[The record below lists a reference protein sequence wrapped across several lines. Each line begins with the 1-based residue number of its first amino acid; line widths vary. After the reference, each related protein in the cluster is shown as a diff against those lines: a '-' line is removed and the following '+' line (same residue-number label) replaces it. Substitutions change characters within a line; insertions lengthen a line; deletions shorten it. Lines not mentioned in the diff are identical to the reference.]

1 MKKLLLIAALVAPT
15 WVYSCMPKSVVP
27 SPAVVVQE
35 TFDQLPQDPEVREIP
50 IVRDQVAPVLPS
62 YKPKSTNRVPTA
74 RPPGHPRPA
83 GPLPRSRPAAPKAPV
98 AESAA
103 PLPPQQGVIE
113 APASLSCI
121 FPFNMV
127 PNCTPEQP
135 PGHLP

>member
-1 MKKLLLIAALVAPT
+1 MKRLLLIAALVAPT
-15 WVYSCMPKSVVP
+15 WLYSCMPKSVVP

-35 TFDQLPQDPEVREIP
+35 TFDQLPQAPEVREIP
-50 IVRDQVAPVLPS
+50 LVPSVAPVLPS
-62 YKPKSTNRVPTA
+62 YKPKAKPNA
-74 RPPGHPRPA
+74 RPTGHPRPA
-83 GPLPRSRPAAPKAPV
+83 GPLPRPRPAAPKAPV
-98 AESAA
+98 AESQA

-127 PNCTPEQP
+127 PHCTPEQP

>member
-15 WVYSCMPKSVVP
+15 WLYSCMPKSVVP

-35 TFDQLPQDPEVREIP
+35 TFDQLPVPEVREIP
-50 IVRDQVAPVLPS
+50 LDVPSVAPVLPS
-62 YKPKSTNRVPTA
+62 YKPKAKPHAPVGRPS
-74 RPPGHPRPA
+74 RPPVPKA
-83 GPLPRSRPAAPKAPV
+83 RPAAPKAPV

-121 FPFNMV
+121 FPFNMA
-127 PNCTPEQP
+127 PQCTPEDA
-135 PGHLP
+135 GRLP

>member
-15 WVYSCMPKSVVP
+15 WLYSCMPKSVVP
-27 SPAVVVQE
+27 DPSVVIQE
-35 TFDQLPQDPEVREIP
+35 TFDKLPVPEVREIP
-50 IVRDQVAPVLPS
+50 LGVPSVAPVLPS
-62 YKPKSTNRVPTA
+62 YKPKATNRVPHA
-74 RPPGHPRPA
+74 RPTGHPRPA
-83 GPLPRSRPAAPKAPV
+83 GPLPRPRPPVPKAPV
-98 AESAA
+98 VESEA